1 MRLSTAQIFQQ
12 GINNILSQQAQLQKT
27 QQQLAT
33 GLRVTTPA
41 DDPVAAVQILDI
53 SEDLAQLDQFQ
64 RNGNLAEGQ
73 LALADTT
80 LQDVTGV
87 LQRVRELTVLA
98 NNATQTPET
107 RRAIATELEGR
118 LDELVSLANTRDAN
132 GEYLFAGFQAQTQ
145 PFSRSGGEVV
155 YGGDD
160 GQRFLQVA
168 ANTQIAVRDSGRAV
182 FMDIPAG
189 NGRFDIRA
197 DAGNSGTAI
206 IDATSADNSYQ
217 RDTYSISFSQPT
229 PADPVTFTVTNS
241 SAVVVASGPYESG
254 ASITFNGASVN
265 FEGTPADGDS
275 FTIPAAPRQD
285 VFSSV
290 QNIIDSL
297 QASGTGPAASA
308 AVNNA
313 MASGLGNLDQA
324 LGRMLEQ
331 QADLGVRLNRID
343 SQRDSNDAFTLQLQE
358 TLSDVRDLDVAEAI
372 SRLNLQLVA
381 LQAAQQSYVRIQGL
395 SLFNFL

>member
-12 GINNILSQQAQLQKT
+12 GISNILNQQAQLQKT
-27 QQQLAT
+27 QQQLAS

-41 DDPVAAVQILDI
+41 DDPIAAVQILDLT
-53 SEDLAQLDQFQ
+53 EDLSQLDQFQ

-73 LALADTT
+73 IALADTV
-80 LQDVTGV
+80 LQDVTDV
-87 LQRVRELTVLA
+87 LQRVRELTVQA

-107 RRAIATELEGR
+107 RRAIATEMEGR

-132 GEYLFAGFQAQTQ
+132 GEFVFAGFQAQTQ
-145 PFSRSGGEVV
+145 PFSRSGGDVV
-155 YGGDD
+155 YNGDE

-168 ANTQIAVRDSGRAV
+168 PNTQLAVRDSGRAV

-189 NGRFDIRA
+189 NGSFDIRA
-197 DAGNSGTAI
+197 TAGNAGTAVV
-206 IDATSADNSYQ
+206 DASSAAANYQ
-217 RDTYSISFSQPT
+217 RDAYTITFSQAT
-229 PADPVTFTVTNS
+229 PADPVTFEVTDS
-241 SAVVVASGPYESG
+241 SAGVVASGPYDSG
-254 ASITFNGASVN
+254 ANITFNGASVT

-275 FTIPAAPRQD
+275 FTVPAAPRQD

-297 QASGTGPAASA
+297 KSSTTGPAASA

-313 MASGLGNLDQA
+313 VASGLGNLDQA

-343 SQRDSNDAFTLQLQE
+343 SLRESNDAFTLQLQE
-358 TLSDVRDLDVAEAI
+358 TLSEVRDLDVTEAI

>member
-1 MRLSTAQIFQQ
+1 MRLSTVQIFQQ
-12 GINNILSQQAQLQKT
+12 GINSILNQQAQLQRT
-27 QQQLAT
+27 QQQLAS

-41 DDPVAAVQILDI
+41 DDPIAAVQILDI
-53 SEDLAQLDQFQ
+53 TEDLQQLDQFQ
-64 RNGNLAEGQ
+64 RNGNMAEGQ
-73 LALADTT
+73 LALADTV
-80 LQDVTGV
+80 LQDVTDV
-87 LQRVRELTVLA
+87 LQRVRELTVQA

-107 RRAIATELEGR
+107 RRAIATEMEGR
-118 LDELVSLANTRDAN
+118 LEELVSLANTRDAN
-132 GEYLFAGFQAQTQ
+132 GEYLFAGFQSQTR
-145 PFSRSGGEVV
+145 PFSRSGGAVA
-155 YGGDD
+155 YNGDD
-160 GQRFLQVA
+160 GQRFLQIA

-189 NGRFDIRA
+189 NGRFDVRA
-197 DAGNSGTAI
+197 DAGNTGAAVLKAS
-206 IDATSADNSYQ
+206 SADASYQ
-217 RDTYSISFSQPT
+217 PDTYTISFSQPT
-229 PADPVTFTVTNS
+229 PADPVTFTVTDS
-241 SAVVVASGPYESG
+241 SAAVVASGPFTSG
-254 ASITFNGASVN
+254 DSIAFNGASVT
-265 FEGTPADGDS
+265 FEGNPADGDS
-275 FTIPAAPRQD
+275 YTIPASPRQD
-285 VFSSV
+285 MFSSV

-297 QASGTGPAASA
+297 QAAGTGPGPSA

-343 SQRDSNDAFTLQLQE
+343 SQRESNDAFTLQLQE
-358 TLSDVRDLDVAEAI
+358 TLSEVRDLDVPEAI